1 MKSIKLAL
9 AALVVSTF
17 AYAKGSDVNTI
28 MASMEQGLNNIQ
40 KGFLYNSVE
49 LIKSGTA
56 QVQKENMVYLQDR
69 KEIQNM
75 LPKGKQ
81 QMENVAMITSQRIE
95 HAAVE
100 INTYLELK
108 EMRKAQDAY
117 TSMVKACSDCHTI
130 VRGW

>member
-9 AALVVSTF
+9 AAMMTASF
-17 AYAKGSDVNTI
+17 SYAASDVNSV

-40 KGFLYNSVE
+40 KGFLYNSIE

-56 QVQKENMVYLQDR
+56 QVQKENLIYLKDK
-69 KEIQNM
+69 KEIQAM

-81 QMENVAMITSQRIE
+81 QMENVAMITAQRIDQ
-95 HAAVE
+95 AAVE
-100 INTYLELK
+100 INSYINLK
-108 EMRKAQDAY
+108 EMRHAQDAY